1 MTDLTMGLPSPPDRF
16 FMNMMEMSNL
26 VYDLVS
32 RINKKG
38 YPVVSPELV
47 QLATGI
53 LQSYDRRSL
62 IEGFIKSSQEK
73 HDTWNRILEKDES
86 FMHENALSIFSNL
99 PSHHVEAFKTI
110 LLLKD
115 SNGEPIVDQTDR
127 HNLWSFFHSY
137 VKIAIKF
144 IHDERKPYCRNSEF
158 RYAVKYFPE
167 VNLDYHAKKWG
178 IKLPFPQKE

>member
-1 MTDLTMGLPSPPDRF
+1 MSDLGLNLPSHTDRF
-16 FMNMMEMSNL
+16 FMNMTEMSNL
-26 VYDLVS
+26 VYDLVY
-32 RINKKG
+32 RINKMG

-53 LQSYDRRSL
+53 LQSYDRRTL
-62 IEGFIKSSQEK
+62 IEGFITSSQEK
-73 HDTWNRILEKDES
+73 HGTWDKIFDKDET
-86 FMHENALSIFSNL
+86 FMHENALGIFSNL
-99 PSHHVEAFKTI
+99 PSHHVEAFKSI

-115 SNGEPIVDQTDR
+115 PNGNPLVDQVDR
-127 HNLWSFFHSY
+127 DNLWMFFHSY

-144 IHDERKPYCRNSEF
+144 IHDERKPYCTGGQC

-167 VNLDYHAKKWG
+167 INLDYHAKKWG